1 MKQFLIAGIF
11 ALALTACRKERT
23 CVCTQAQL
31 NETEANANANPTQT
45 TTYKKITKIK
55 AKRLCRKI
63 GESYHASTYY
73 NSGGTTITNFSDA
86 YDCELK

>member
-1 MKQFLIAGIF
+1 MKQFLIAGMF
-11 ALALTACRKERT
+11 VLALTACRKERT
-23 CVCTQAQL
+23 CVCTQPQL
-31 NETEANANANPTQT
+31 NTTEANANPTET

-73 NSGGTTITNFSDA
+73 NNGGTTITNFTDA